1 MGFKGKNQFK
11 DLEVCKIN
19 SFSIRDILIE
29 KTTYNSLSNNNSG
42 KKKDVKNF
50 KKISSQSTISSKG
63 VYKCFSTHSLKKK
76 KKSKLKTIKD
86 NMKENEINL
95 NNPQKFYTN
104 IFSKMMIKDQ
114 KDSLLKKISN
124 DSDY

>member
-1 MGFKGKNQFK
+1 MIFYSKE
-11 DLEVCKIN
+11 DLEVCKNN
-19 SFSIRDILIE
+19 SFSIRDIII
-29 KTTYNSLSNNNSG
+29 KNTTYNSLSNNNSG

-50 KKISSQSTISSKG
+50 KKISQSTISSRG
-63 VYKCFSTHSLKKK
+63 VYKSFSARSLKKK
-76 KKSKLKTIKD
+76 TKSKLKTIKD

-104 IFSKMMIKDQ
+104 IFSNMMIKDQ